1 MSIRPVKRLAKS
13 KPTLEGAGV
22 HLHRAFG
29 FGKTSDF
36 DPFLLLDD
44 FRNDIPED
52 YLAGFPWHPHRG
64 IETITYVLA
73 GEVEHGDSMGN
84 SGSIGAGDVQWMT
97 AGSGIIHQEMPKGD
111 SAGRMHGFQL
121 WANLPAALKMTTP
134 RYQEVKA
141 TDIPLVT
148 DDDGTQG
155 RIICGS
161 FRGKRGPVEG
171 IAADPLYLD
180 VSVPP
185 GKRKALPIATTRNA
199 FAYVFAGTGKFC
211 NASGPL
217 TVPTESVKWLD
228 TAPPSEA
235 DNRSLVLF
243 DSGDEIV
250 VQAGDDGIRFLLVSG
265 EPLKEPVAWY
275 GPIVMNTQEQL
286 QQAFEELREGTF
298 LNPRT

>member
-1 MSIRPVKRLAKS
+1 VSIRPVKRLAKS

-44 FRNDIPED
+44 FRNDIPDD

-84 SGSIGAGDVQWMT
+84 KGSIGAGDVQWMT

-134 RYQEVKA
+134 RYQEVKSA
-141 TDIPLVT
+141 DIPIITTMMEHKHESSAELFGVRRDRWT
-148 DDDGTQG
+148 GLPQTHCTWTSRCRREKG
-155 RIICGS
+155 RRC
-161 FRGKRGPVEG
+161 
-171 IAADPLYLD
+171 
-180 VSVPP
+180 
-185 GKRKALPIATTRNA
+185 
-199 FAYVFAGTGKFC
+199 
-211 NASGPL
+211 
-217 TVPTESVKWLD
+217 
-228 TAPPSEA
+228 
-235 DNRSLVLF
+235 
-243 DSGDEIV
+243 
-250 VQAGDDGIRFLLVSG
+250 Q
-265 EPLKEPVAWY
+265 
-275 GPIVMNTQEQL
+275 
-286 QQAFEELREGTF
+286 
-298 LNPRT
+298 